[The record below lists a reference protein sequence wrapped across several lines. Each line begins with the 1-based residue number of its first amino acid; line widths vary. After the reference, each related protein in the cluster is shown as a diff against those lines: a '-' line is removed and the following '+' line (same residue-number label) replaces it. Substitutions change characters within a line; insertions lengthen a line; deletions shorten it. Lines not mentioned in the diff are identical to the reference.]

1 MNNLYFDVILY
12 FYRPL
17 KLENEKLLNNKLS
30 KLFELTK
37 EMLDLQKNN
46 RPNCEQ
52 ILNEKQFWS
61 LSLNEIKDENEL
73 LNRFLKDKDF
83 EKNFSLFFV
92 KKKLNS
98 LK

>member
-1 MNNLYFDVILY
+1 M
-12 FYRPL
+12 
-17 KLENEKLLNNKLS
+17 KLENEKILNNKLS

-61 LSLNEIKDENEL
+61 LSLNEIKDQNEL
-73 LNRFLKDKDF
+73 LNRFLKDKNF
-83 EKNFSLFFV
+83 EENFSVFFV
-92 KKKLNS
+92 EKKLNS

>member
-1 MNNLYFDVILY
+1 
-12 FYRPL
+12 L
-17 KLENEKLLNNKLS
+17 KLENEKILNNKLS

-61 LSLNEIKDENEL
+61 LSLNEIKDQNEL

-83 EKNFSLFFV
+83 EENFSVFFV
-92 KKKLNS
+92 EKKLNS

>member
-1 MNNLYFDVILY
+1 
-12 FYRPL
+12 L
-17 KLENEKLLNNKLS
+17 KLENEKILNNKLS

-61 LSLNEIKDENEL
+61 LSLNEIKDQNEL
-73 LNRFLKDKDF
+73 LNRFLKDKNF
-83 EKNFSLFFV
+83 EENFSVFFV
-92 KKKLNS
+92 EKKLNS